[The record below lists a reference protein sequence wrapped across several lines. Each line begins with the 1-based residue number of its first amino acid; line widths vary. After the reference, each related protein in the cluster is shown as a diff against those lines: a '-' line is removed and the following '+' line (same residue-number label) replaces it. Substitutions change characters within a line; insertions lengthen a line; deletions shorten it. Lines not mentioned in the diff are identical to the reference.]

1 MKEREI
7 GVAMLGTGFMARV
20 HIEALR
26 RVGVR
31 LVGILGS
38 TPEKS
43 AEAAHRWDLPR
54 AYRDLTECLTD
65 PEVHAVHVM
74 TPNRLHLPMVR
85 AALEA
90 GKHVMCEKPLALNL
104 AEGVE
109 MVALAARHP
118 ELATAV
124 NYNNR
129 YYALNIEAHAAVR
142 RGDVGRI
149 FHITGSVTQ
158 DWLLYATDYNW
169 RVLREEQGELR
180 ALADIGAHWTDLLHY
195 ISGLEPEAVCADF
208 TTVHPKRRRPL
219 KSETETFAGAD
230 AAVET
235 EEIAIE
241 TEDYGAVLVRYR
253 GGARGN
259 FFVSQ
264 VSPGRKYRVAYEI
277 AGQNRTLAWNSERC
291 EELWIGSRD
300 EVSRTLLR
308 DPALLSHEAR
318 AFTDYPAGHAEGYPD
333 SFKMCFRDFYRA
345 IASGDLATP
354 TNPNLTDPALTDP
367 AVTYPTFV
375 DGLRDMRLADAIAR
389 SVRGGGWVAVE
400 EEMP

>member
-1 MKEREI
+1 MRERDI
-7 GVAMLGTGFMARV
+7 GVAILGTGFMARV

-43 AEAAHRWDLPR
+43 EAAAAQWDLPR
-54 AYRDLTECLTD
+54 AYRDLTECLAD
-65 PEVHAVHVM
+65 PAVHAVHVL

-85 AALEA
+85 GALAA
-90 GKHVMCEKPLALNL
+90 GKHTLCEKPLAMDV
-104 AEGVE
+104 AEAVE
-109 MVALAARHP
+109 MAALAARHP

-129 YYALNIEAHAAVR
+129 YYPLNVEAREAVL

-158 DWLLYATDYNW
+158 DWLLYDTDYNW

-180 ALADIGAHWTDLLHY
+180 ALADIGAHWTDLLHT
-195 ISGLEPEAVCADF
+195 ISGLEPESVCADF
-208 TTVHPKRRRPL
+208 TTVHPKRHRPRG
-219 KSETETFAGAD
+219 EVQTFAGAD
-230 AAVET
+230 ASAET
-235 EEIAIE
+235 EEVAIH
-241 TEDYGAVLVRYR
+241 TDDYGAVLIRYR
-253 GGARGN
+253 GGARGC

-264 VSPGRKYRVAYEI
+264 VSPGRKYRVAYEV

-291 EELWIGSRD
+291 EELWIGSRA
-300 EVSRTLLR
+300 ETNRTVLR
-308 DPALLSHEAR
+308 DPALLSPTAR
-318 AFTDYPAGHAEGYPD
+318 EGSDYPGGHAEGYPD

-345 IASGDLATP
+345 IVSGDLSA
-354 TNPNLTDPALTDP
+354 PA
-367 AVTYPTFV
+367 YPTFE
-375 DGLRDMRLADAIAR
+375 DGLRDMRLTAAIAR
-389 SVRGGGWVAVE
+389 SMKIGGWVAVQE
-400 EEMP
+400 GL

>member
-1 MKEREI
+1 MREHDI
-7 GVAMLGTGFMARV
+7 GVALLGTGFMARV

-31 LVGILGS
+31 LIGILGS

-43 AEAAHRWDLPR
+43 AEAARRWDLPR
-54 AYRDLTECLTD
+54 AYRDLTQCLAD
-65 PEVHAVHVM
+65 PEVNAVHVM
-74 TPNRLHLPMVR
+74 TPNRWHLPMVR

-90 GKHVMCEKPLALNL
+90 GKHTLCEKPLAMNV
-104 AEGVE
+104 AEAAE
-109 MVALAARHP
+109 MTGLAARFP

-129 YYALNIEAHAAVR
+129 YYALNREARDAVR

-158 DWLLYATDYNW
+158 DWLLYHTDYNW

-180 ALADIGAHWTDLLHY
+180 ALADIGAHWTDLIHS

-208 TTVHPKRRRPL
+208 ATVHPKRRRPRG
-219 KSETETFAGAD
+219 ETETFAGARND
-230 AAVET
+230 PGATET

-241 TEDYGAVLVRYR
+241 TDDYGAVLIRFR
-253 GGARGN
+253 GGARGC

-291 EELWIGSRD
+291 EEFWIGSRD
-300 EVSRTLLR
+300 EASRTLLR
-308 DPALLSHEAR
+308 DPAIMSPMACD
-318 AFTDYPAGHAEGYPD
+318 ASDYPAGHAEGYPD

-345 IASGDLATP
+345 IVSGDLSA
-354 TNPNLTDPALTDP
+354 PA
-367 AVTYPTFV
+367 YPTFV
-375 DGLRDMRLADAIAR
+375 DGLRDMRLTAAIAR
-389 SVRGGGWVAVE
+389 SMRTGGWAAIE
-400 EEMP
+400 EDGQ